1 MRYLFISMVLVIAAA
16 CGSMKE
22 TEERP
27 LQVDQMVKKATI
39 GEVPKDNPATDIVN
53 VSLEGNLLKIA
64 VSYSGGCEDQV
75 IELVGN
81 EMIMKS
87 LPPKRAITL
96 VRDTKGDG
104 CREYITKELVFDI
117 SKLAYQQKEES
128 EIVLLLAGFE
138 GDIRYVYLGE

>member
-1 MRYLFISMVLVIAAA
+1 MHYLFISMVLVIAGA
-16 CGSMKE
+16 CGSMKK

-27 LQVDQMVKKATI
+27 LQGDQMVKKATI
-39 GEVPKDNPATDIVN
+39 GEIPKDNPTTDIAH
-53 VSLEGNLLKIA
+53 VSLEGSLLKIT

-96 VRDTKGDG
+96 VRDTKGDA

-117 SKLAYQQKEES
+117 SNLAYQKNEGS
-128 EIVLLLAGFE
+128 EIVLQLAGFE
-138 GDIRYVYLGE
+138 GDIRYVYSGE